1 MNKMT
6 LLFDEFIMKAITMTE
21 SFLISDYRDSSKL
34 ENFTD
39 NRERLLTVIDQ
50 ISKQVNW
57 VEISAEE
64 KEEFNRKIDYIKAL
78 DVKLLTKLQE
88 YQEEI
93 RRDIEQ
99 TFKQKENIKG
109 YNLSDVK

>member
-21 SFLISDYRDSSKL
+21 AILIEDYRESVKL
-34 ENFTD
+34 ENFTA
-39 NRERLLTVIDQ
+39 NRERLLSVIDQ
-50 ISKQVNW
+50 ISREVNW
-57 VEISAEE
+57 VEISENE
-64 KEEFNRKIDYIKAL
+64 KQEFSRKIDYIKSL
-78 DVKLLTKLQE
+78 DMKLVTKLQE

-93 RRDIEQ
+93 RKDIEQ
-99 TFKQKENIKG
+99 TYKQKENIKG